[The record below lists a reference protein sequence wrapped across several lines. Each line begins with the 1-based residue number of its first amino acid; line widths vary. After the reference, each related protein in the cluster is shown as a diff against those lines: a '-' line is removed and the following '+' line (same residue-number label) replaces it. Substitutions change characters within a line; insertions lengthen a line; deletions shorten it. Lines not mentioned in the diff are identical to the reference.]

1 MSPSTVAPSLRAGA
15 RLLQPLGGL
24 LLLISV
30 VFKSGHK
37 LDIILHL
44 NNLKLIAIQAI
55 VAHDID
61 CLLFRAIEHSRVISS
76 LLNSV
81 SRTNLELLFIGEYLD
96 GRRRMA

>member
-15 RLLQPLGGL
+15 RLLQPLGGLL

-81 SRTNLELLFIGEYLD
+81 S
-96 GRRRMA
+96 